1 MRRILAILLT
11 ICLTVLPMTVFAAQ
25 ETKMICWTQSEP
37 EKLSMLLVNQEDKGT
52 YSATLGSTP
61 LTLDGGS
68 IVEEGVPITV
78 YCLVDTSGSI
88 SNYKMTLIRDTLET
102 LSASM
107 GQDDNMVL
115 ATVDNTVTESK
126 PLYSA
131 VARSKAIK
139 SIEASHKD
147 TNLYSGIVTGL
158 NRLSSATDL
167 NPVRILVI
175 LSDGVDQQDN
185 GMTEQEVRDAIA
197 KTRLPIFT
205 VALVEGYSER
215 TGAKVLGSFSR
226 SSCGGMHLTTVNEGS
241 YGEIRRDVSGQEFGS
256 TIWNVVSGYQY
267 LTADLKD
274 AELDSSR
281 AELRLSVSYNTD
293 NSSYTDSVTID
304 AAALEAIPAEETA
317 PTEEPEPVS
326 EPVPEPE
333 PETATKPYVWVCVAL
348 AALVLLGAAV
358 LIIKKKKK
366 TPGSVTQKETDAGE
380 KKLLEDLQDVGK
392 TKPLTDPEDAGKTKP
407 VDELEN
413 SEERKPLNDSENA
426 GEQQNSIPT
435 PALVELVDIPYGK
448 HPCRFQ
454 VRRDEPVVFGRNS
467 KADHIIDAKDN
478 KLSGCHF
485 ALLINK
491 DLVCIRDMGSTNGT
505 FLNGVRIS
513 DISWTKMASDDKVRA
528 GSREYRLTIRF
539 Y

>member
-37 EKLSMLLVNQEDKGT
+37 EKLSMLLVNQEEKGT
-52 YSATLGSTP
+52 YSG
-61 LTLDGGS
+61 TLDGKTLTLSGGTV
-68 IVEEGVPITV
+68 VEENIPITV

-88 SNYKMTLIRDTLET
+88 SNFKMGLIRDTLET

-115 ATVDNTVTESK
+115 ATVDNAVTESK
-126 PLYSA
+126 PLCSA
-131 VARSKAIK
+131 EARSEAIK

-175 LSDGVDQQDN
+175 LSDGMDQQDN

-205 VALVEGYSER
+205 VALVEGYAER

-241 YGEIRRDVSGQEFGS
+241 YGEIRQDVSGQEFGR
-256 TIWNVVSGYQY
+256 TIWNAVSAYQY

-274 AELDSSR
+274 VELDSTR

-293 NSSYTDSVTID
+293 NSSYMDTVTID
-304 AAALEAIPAEETA
+304 AEALEAVPGEETV
-317 PTEEPEPVS
+317 PTEESEPEPVPES
-326 EPVPEPE
+326 EPEK
-333 PETATKPYVWVCVAL
+333 ATKPYVWACAAL

-358 LIIKKKKK
+358 LIIKRKKK
-366 TPGSVTQKETDAGE
+366 TSDPVTREETDAGE
-380 KKLLEDLQDVGK
+380 KKPLEDSQDVGE
-392 TKPLTDPEDAGKTKP
+392 TKPLTDLEDAGETKP
-407 VDELEN
+407 VGELEN
-413 SEERKPLNDSENA
+413 SEEKKPLNDSENA
-426 GEQQNSIPT
+426 GEQQNAIPA
-435 PALVELVDIPYGK
+435 PALVELVDIPYGQ

-454 VRRDEPVVFGRNS
+454 VRMDEPVVFGRNR
-467 KADHIIDAKDN
+467 KADHIIDAKDS
-478 KLSGCHF
+478 KLSGIHF

-513 DISWTKMASDDKVRA
+513 DVSWTKMESDDKVRA